1 MPKISASKQLSLS
14 DLIRNPSSIVKDFD
28 EIPDDNDAEY
38 VKEYGIGI
46 DCHSKFIEVCI
57 RYRCGKLIYKA
68 QSTFTTE
75 WGSLVAARDWCLSVL
90 KTKADPV
97 PDLSEPLHYFVESNI
112 SCGLSLSGTVIDRTR
127 RMVPRENPTIEI
139 VTYTV

>member
-75 WGSLVAARDWCLSVL
+75 LPRSCAPMARGWC
-90 KTKADPV
+90 
-97 PDLSEPLHYFVESNI
+97 PLRPPI
-112 SCGLSLSGTVIDRTR
+112 
-127 RMVPRENPTIEI
+127 
-139 VTYTV
+139 